1 MSDSDTLTVRLPI
14 ETKEK
19 LTRLATHTNRTK
31 SYLAGEA
38 ISAYVTRELQ
48 IVEGIE
54 RGIKDMKAGRT
65 VSHVDAMARLRT
77 KVKAASKGKK

>member
-14 ETKEK
+14 ETKEQ
-19 LTRLATHTNRTK
+19 LSRLAAHTNRTK

-38 ISAYVTRELQ
+38 ISAYVTRELE

-54 RGIKDMKAGRT
+54 RGMKDMKASRT
-65 VSHVDAMARLRT
+65 VSHADAMARLRT
-77 KVKAASKGKK
+77 KVKAVSKSKK